1 MIKINGDENLAFKIS
16 KWLQDKGYKHEVDY
30 RWHKE
35 VTKLSFDPFGT
46 YRYRLVFECKDP
58 QIETLIALTWG

>member
-30 RWHKE
+30 RWHRE
-35 VTKLSFDPFGT
+35 VTNLSP